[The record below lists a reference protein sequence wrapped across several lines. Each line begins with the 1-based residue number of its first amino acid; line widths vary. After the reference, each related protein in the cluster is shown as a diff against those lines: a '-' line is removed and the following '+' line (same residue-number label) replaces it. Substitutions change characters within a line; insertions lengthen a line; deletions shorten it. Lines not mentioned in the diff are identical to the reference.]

1 MSDNFYKVLGVDE
14 KASKEEIKKSY
25 RTLQMK
31 FHPDKNNN
39 SPDAINMTQKLNEA
53 YETLGDDEKREEYDM
68 TRNNPFL
75 KGGSNADVQM
85 DDIIN
90 MMFGGMGMPGFP
102 GHIDRMG
109 GMPGFPGM
117 PGMRGFPPG
126 MPGMGGFPGM
136 PGMGG
141 MNMGGMNMGGMNMG
155 GFPPGTKVHF
165 FQGGQPINFQQ
176 LQKPTAILKNINIKI
191 SQVLTGANIPL
202 EIERWIMENGMKV
215 FESETIYV
223 TIPKGIDEGELIL
236 LKDKGNVINETCK
249 GDIKI
254 FVKIENDSMFKRAGL
269 DLVLEKSISLKDALC
284 GFSFEITYINGK
296 SYTLNNNAGN
306 IIPHGFRK
314 IIPNMGLERES
325 HKGNMVIE
333 FNVQFPEKLS
343 ESVIASLKK
352 IEF

>member
-14 KASKEEIKKSY
+14 KASKEDIKKSY

-31 FHPDKNNN
+31 YHPDRNNN
-39 SPDAINMTQKLNEA
+39 SQDANIMTQKLNEA

-75 KGGSNADVQM
+75 KSGSNMDVPM

-90 MMFGGMGMPGFP
+90 MMFGGMGGFP
-102 GHIDRMG
+102 
-109 GMPGFPGM
+109 
-117 PGMRGFPPG
+117 
-126 MPGMGGFPGM
+126 
-136 PGMGG
+136 
-141 MNMGGMNMGGMNMG
+141 GMNMG
-155 GFPPGTKVHF
+155 GFPGMNMGGMQMRGMPTMHGLPPGTKIHF
-165 FQGGQPINFQQ
+165 FQGGNPMNFQQ
-176 LQKPTAILKNINIKI
+176 MQKPTAILKNIVIKL

-202 EIERWIMENGMKV
+202 EIERWIMEQGMKV
-215 FESETIYV
+215 FETETIYV
-223 TIPKGIDEGELIL
+223 TIPKGIDDGELIL
-236 LKDKGNVINETCK
+236 LKDKGNVLNETCK

-269 DLVLEKSISLKDALC
+269 DLVLEKIINLKDALC

-314 IIPNMGLERES
+314 IIPNMGLEREN

>member
-14 KASKEEIKKSY
+14 KASKEDIKKSY

-31 FHPDKNNN
+31 YHPDRNNN
-39 SPDAINMTQKLNEA
+39 SQDANIMTQKLNEA

-75 KGGSNADVQM
+75 KGGSNMEMPM

-90 MMFGGMGMPGFP
+90 MMFGGMGMG
-102 GHIDRMG
+102 
-109 GMPGFPGM
+109 GFPGM
-117 PGMRGFPPG
+117 Q
-126 MPGMGGFPGM
+126 MGGFPGM
-136 PGMGG
+136 QMRGGMPGMHS
-141 MNMGGMNMGGMNMG
+141 MGGL
-155 GFPPGTKVHF
+155 PPGTKIHF
-165 FQGGQPINFQQ
+165 FQGGNPMNFQQ
-176 LQKPTAILKNINIKI
+176 MQKPTAILKNINIKI

-202 EIERWIMENGMKV
+202 EIERWIMEQGMKV
-215 FESETIYV
+215 FETETIYV
-223 TIPKGIDEGELIL
+223 TIPKGIDDGELIL
-236 LKDKGNVINETCK
+236 LKDKGNVLNETCK

-269 DLVLEKSISLKDALC
+269 DLVLEKSINLKDALC

-325 HKGNMVIE
+325 HKGNMIIE

>member
-31 FHPDKNNN
+31 YHPDRNN
-39 SPDAINMTQKLNEA
+39 SQEANIMTQKLNEA

-75 KGGSNADVQM
+75 KGGSGMEMPM

-90 MMFGGMGMPGFP
+90 MMFGGMGMG
-102 GHIDRMG
+102 
-109 GMPGFPGM
+109 GFPGM
-117 PGMRGFPPG
+117 Q
-126 MPGMGGFPGM
+126 MGGFPGM
-136 PGMGG
+136 Q
-141 MNMGGMNMGGMNMG
+141 MG
-155 GFPPGTKVHF
+155 GFPPGMQMRGMPPGTKIHF
-165 FQGGQPINFQQ
+165 FQGGNQMNFQQ
-176 LQKPTAILKNINIKI
+176 LQKPTAILKNIVIKL

-202 EIERWIMENGMKV
+202 EIERWIMEQGMKV

-223 TIPKGIDEGELIL
+223 TIPKGIDDGELIL
-236 LKDKGNVINETCK
+236 LKDKGNVLNETCK

-254 FVKIENDSMFKRAGL
+254 FVKIDNDSMFKRVGL
-269 DLVLEKSISLKDALC
+269 DLVLEKSITLKDALC

-296 SYTLNNNAGN
+296 SYTLNNNSGN
-306 IIPHGFRK
+306 IIPHGFQK
-314 IIPNMGLERES
+314 IIPNMGLERDQ

-333 FNVQFPEKLS
+333 INVQFPEKLS

>member
-14 KASKEEIKKSY
+14 KASKEDIKKSY

-31 FHPDKNNN
+31 YHPDRNNN
-39 SPDAINMTQKLNEA
+39 SQDANIMTQKLNEA

-75 KGGSNADVQM
+75 KGGSNMEMPM

-90 MMFGGMGMPGFP
+90 MMFGGMGMGGFP

-109 GMPGFPGM
+109 GMSGMGGM
-117 PGMRGFPPG
+117 PGMRGFPG
-126 MPGMGGFPGM
+126 MHGL
-136 PGMGG
+136 
-141 MNMGGMNMGGMNMG
+141 
-155 GFPPGTKVHF
+155 PPGTKIHF
-165 FQGGQPINFQQ
+165 FQGGNPMNFQQ
-176 LQKPTAILKNINIKI
+176 MQKPTAIIKNIVIKI

-202 EIERWIMENGMKV
+202 EIERWIMEQGMKV
-215 FESETIYV
+215 FETETIYV
-223 TIPKGIDEGELIL
+223 TIPKGIDDGELIL
-236 LKDKGNVINETCK
+236 LKDKGNVLNETCK

-254 FVKIENDSMFKRAGL
+254 FVKIENDSIFKRVGL
-269 DLVLEKSISLKDALC
+269 DLVLEKSINLKDALC

-296 SYTLNNNAGN
+296 SYTLNNNSGN

-314 IIPNMGLERES
+314 IIPNMGLEREN

>member
-14 KASKEEIKKSY
+14 KASKEDIKKSY

-31 FHPDKNNN
+31 YHPDRNNN
-39 SPDAINMTQKLNEA
+39 SQEANIMTQKLNEA

-68 TRNNPFL
+68 TRNNPFA
-75 KGGSNADVQM
+75 KGMDVPM

-90 MMFGGMGMPGFP
+90 MMFGGMG
-102 GHIDRMG
+102 
-109 GMPGFPGM
+109 GMRGM
-117 PGMRGFPPG
+117 PGMQMGGIPG
-126 MPGMGGFPGM
+126 MPGMGGFPGFH
-136 PGMGG
+136 GMHGL
-141 MNMGGMNMGGMNMG
+141 
-155 GFPPGTKVHF
+155 PPGTKIHF
-165 FQGGQPINFQQ
+165 FQGGNPMNFQQ
-176 LQKPTAILKNINIKI
+176 MQKPTAILKNIVIKL

-202 EIERWIMENGMKV
+202 EIERWIMEQGMKV
-215 FESETIYV
+215 FETETIYV
-223 TIPKGIDEGELIL
+223 TIPKGIDDGELIL
-236 LKDKGNVINETCK
+236 LKDKGNVLNETCK

-254 FVKIENDSMFKRAGL
+254 FVKIENDSIFKRVGL
-269 DLVLEKSISLKDALC
+269 DLVLEKSINLKDALC

-296 SYTLNNNAGN
+296 SYTLNNNSGN

-325 HKGNMVIE
+325 HKGNMIIE

>member
-1 MSDNFYKVLGVDE
+1 MADNFYKILGVDE

-25 RTLQMK
+25 RTMQMK
-31 FHPDKNNN
+31 YHPDKNNN
-39 SPDAINMTQKLNEA
+39 SQDAINMTQKLNEA

-68 TRNNPFL
+68 TRNNPFS
-75 KGGSNADVQM
+75 KGGMDIPM

-90 MMFGGMGMPGFP
+90 MMFGGMGIPGMQMGGVQHMGGFP
-102 GHIDRMG
+102 GGIQH
-109 GMPGFPGM
+109 
-117 PGMRGFPPG
+117 
-126 MPGMGGFPGM
+126 MGGFPGM
-136 PGMGG
+136 PGMQ
-141 MNMGGMNMGGMNMG
+141 MHMG
-155 GFPPGTKVHF
+155 GFPPGAKIHF

-176 LQKPTAILKNINIKI
+176 LQKPQSINKNIVIKL

-202 EIERWIMENGMKV
+202 EIERWIMEHGMKV

-223 TIPKGIDEGELIL
+223 TIPKGVDDGELIV
-236 LKDKGNVINETCK
+236 LKDKGNVLNENCK

-254 FVKIENDSMFKRAGL
+254 FVKIENDSIFKRVGL
-269 DLVLEKSISLKDALC
+269 DLVLEKNITLKEALC

-314 IIPNMGLERES
+314 VISNMGLERDQ
-325 HKGNMVIE
+325 HKGNMVVE

-343 ESVIASLKK
+343 ESVITSLKN

>member
-14 KASKEEIKKSY
+14 KASKEDIKKSY

-31 FHPDKNNN
+31 YHPDRNNN
-39 SPDAINMTQKLNEA
+39 SQDANIMTQKLNEA

-75 KGGSNADVQM
+75 KGGSNMEMPM

-90 MMFGGMGMPGFP
+90 MMFGGMGMGGFP

-109 GMPGFPGM
+109 GFPGLGGM
-117 PGMRGFPPG
+117 QMRG
-126 MPGMGGFPGM
+126 MPSMHGL
-136 PGMGG
+136 
-141 MNMGGMNMGGMNMG
+141 
-155 GFPPGTKVHF
+155 PPGTKIHF
-165 FQGGQPINFQQ
+165 FQSGNPMNFQQ
-176 LQKPTAILKNINIKI
+176 MQKPTAILKNIVIKL

-202 EIERWIMENGMKV
+202 EIERWIMEQGMKV

-223 TIPKGIDEGELIL
+223 TIPKGIDDGELIL
-236 LKDKGNVINETCK
+236 LKDKGNVLNETCK

-254 FVKIENDSMFKRAGL
+254 FVKIDNDSMFKRIGL
-269 DLVLEKSISLKDALC
+269 DLVLEKSITLKDALC

-296 SYTLNNNAGN
+296 SYTLNNNLGN

-314 IIPNMGLERES
+314 IIPNMGLERDQ
-325 HKGNMVIE
+325 HKGNMIIE

>member
-14 KASKEEIKKSY
+14 KASKEDIKKSY

-31 FHPDKNNN
+31 YHPDRNNN
-39 SPDAINMTQKLNEA
+39 SQDANIMTQKLNEA

-68 TRNNPFL
+68 TRNHPLL
-75 KGGSNADVQM
+75 KGGSNMDVPM

-90 MMFGGMGMPGFP
+90 MMFGGMG
-102 GHIDRMG
+102 
-109 GMPGFPGM
+109 GFPGM
-117 PGMRGFPPG
+117 Q
-126 MPGMGGFPGM
+126 MGGFPGM
-136 PGMGG
+136 QMRGMPSMHGL
-141 MNMGGMNMGGMNMG
+141 
-155 GFPPGTKVHF
+155 PPGTKIHF
-165 FQGGQPINFQQ
+165 FQGGNPMNFQQ
-176 LQKPTAILKNINIKI
+176 MQKPTAILKNIVIKL
-191 SQVLTGANIPL
+191 SQVLTGVNIPL
-202 EIERWIMENGMKV
+202 EIERWIMEQGMKV

-223 TIPKGIDEGELIL
+223 TIPKGIDDGELIL
-236 LKDKGNVINETCK
+236 LKDKGNVLNETCK

-254 FVKIENDSMFKRAGL
+254 FVKIDNDSMFKRAGL
-269 DLVLEKSISLKDALC
+269 DLVLEKSITLKDALC

-314 IIPNMGLERES
+314 IIPNMGLERDQ

>member
-14 KASKEEIKKSY
+14 KASKEDIKKSY

-31 FHPDKNNN
+31 YHPDRNNN
-39 SPDAINMTQKLNEA
+39 SQDANIMTQKLNEA

-75 KGGSNADVQM
+75 RGGSNMDVPM

-90 MMFGGMGMPGFP
+90 MMFGGMG
-102 GHIDRMG
+102 
-109 GMPGFPGM
+109 GMQ
-117 PGMRGFPPG
+117 
-126 MPGMGGFPGM
+126 MGGFPGM

-141 MNMGGMNMGGMNMG
+141 MQMRGMQSMHGL
-155 GFPPGTKVHF
+155 PPGTKIHF
-165 FQGGQPINFQQ
+165 FQGGNPMNFQQ
-176 LQKPTAILKNINIKI
+176 MQKPTAILKNIVIKL
-191 SQVLTGANIPL
+191 SQVLTGVNIPL
-202 EIERWIMENGMKV
+202 EIERWIMEQGMKV

-223 TIPKGIDEGELIL
+223 TIPKGIDDGELIL
-236 LKDKGNVINETCK
+236 LKDKGNVLNETCK

-254 FVKIENDSMFKRAGL
+254 FVKIDNDSMFKRAGL
-269 DLVLEKSISLKDALC
+269 DLVLEKSITLKDALC

-296 SYTLNNNAGN
+296 SYTLNNNSGN

-314 IIPNMGLERES
+314 IIPNMGLERDQ

>member
-14 KASKEEIKKSY
+14 KASKEDIKKSY

-31 FHPDKNNN
+31 YHPDRNNN
-39 SPDAINMTQKLNEA
+39 SQDANIMTQKLNEA

-75 KGGSNADVQM
+75 RGASNMDMPM

-90 MMFGGMGMPGFP
+90 MMFGGMG
-102 GHIDRMG
+102 
-109 GMPGFPGM
+109 GFPGM
-117 PGMRGFPPG
+117 Q
-126 MPGMGGFPGM
+126 MGGFPGM
-136 PGMGG
+136 NIGG
-141 MNMGGMNMGGMNMG
+141 MQLRGMPSMHGL
-155 GFPPGTKVHF
+155 PPGTKIHF
-165 FQGGQPINFQQ
+165 FQGGNPMNFQQ
-176 LQKPTAILKNINIKI
+176 LQKPTAILKNIVIKL

-202 EIERWIMENGMKV
+202 EIERWIMEQGMKV
-215 FESETIYV
+215 FETETIYV
-223 TIPKGIDEGELIL
+223 TIPKGIDDGELIL
-236 LKDKGNVINETCK
+236 LKDKGNVLNETCK

-269 DLVLEKSISLKDALC
+269 DLVLEKIINLKDALC

-314 IIPNMGLERES
+314 IIPNMGLEREN
-325 HKGNMVIE
+325 HKGNMIIE

-343 ESVIASLKK
+343 EPIITSLKN
-352 IEF
+352 IDF

>member
-25 RTLQMK
+25 RTMQMK
-31 FHPDKNNN
+31 YHPDKNNN
-39 SPDAINMTQKLNEA
+39 SQDAINMTQKLNEA

-75 KGGSNADVQM
+75 KGGSNVDVQM
-85 DDIIN
+85 DDILN

-109 GMPGFPGM
+109 GMNMGGQ
-117 PGMRGFPPG
+117 
-126 MPGMGGFPGM
+126 MGGFPGM
-136 PGMGG
+136 Q
-141 MNMGGMNMGGMNMG
+141 MG
-155 GFPPGTKVHF
+155 GFPGMQMRGQMPPGTKIHF
-165 FQGGQPINFQQ
+165 FQSGNPMNFQQ
-176 LQKPTAILKNINIKI
+176 IQKPTAIIKNIVIKL

-202 EIERWIMENGMKV
+202 EIERWIMEQGMKI

-223 TIPKGIDEGELIL
+223 TIPKGIDDGELIL
-236 LKDKGNVINETCK
+236 LKDKGNVLNETCK

-254 FVKIENDSMFKRAGL
+254 FVKIENDSIFKRAGL

-296 SYTLNNNAGN
+296 SYTLNNNSGN

-314 IIPNMGLERES
+314 IIPNMGLEREN

>member
-31 FHPDKNNN
+31 YHPDRNNN
-39 SPDAINMTQKLNEA
+39 SQEANIMTQKLNEA

-75 KGGSNADVQM
+75 KGGSNMDVPM

-90 MMFGGMGMPGFP
+90 MMFGGMG
-102 GHIDRMG
+102 
-109 GMPGFPGM
+109 GFPGM
-117 PGMRGFPPG
+117 Q
-126 MPGMGGFPGM
+126 MGGFPGM
-136 PGMGG
+136 
-141 MNMGGMNMGGMNMG
+141 NMGGMQMRGMPSMHG
-155 GFPPGTKVHF
+155 LPPGTKIHF
-165 FQGGQPINFQQ
+165 FQGGNPMNFQQ
-176 LQKPTAILKNINIKI
+176 MQKPTAILKNIVIKL

-202 EIERWIMENGMKV
+202 EIERWIMEQGMKV

-223 TIPKGIDEGELIL
+223 TIPKGIDDGELIL
-236 LKDKGNVINETCK
+236 LKDKGNVLNETCK

-254 FVKIENDSMFKRAGL
+254 FVKIENDSMFKRVGL
-269 DLVLEKSISLKDALC
+269 DLVLEKSINLKDALC

-314 IIPNMGLERES
+314 IIPNMGLERDQ

>member
-1 MSDNFYKVLGVDE
+1 
-14 KASKEEIKKSY
+14 
-25 RTLQMK
+25 MK
-31 FHPDKNNN
+31 YHPDRNNN
-39 SPDAINMTQKLNEA
+39 SQDANIMTQKLNEA

-75 KGGSNADVQM
+75 RGGSNMDMPM

-90 MMFGGMGMPGFP
+90 MMFGGMGM
-102 GHIDRMG
+102 
-109 GMPGFPGM
+109 
-117 PGMRGFPPG
+117 
-126 MPGMGGFPGM
+126 GMGGFPGM
-136 PGMGG
+136 QMGG
-141 MNMGGMNMGGMNMG
+141 QMG
-155 GFPPGTKVHF
+155 GFPPGMQMRGMPPGTKIHF
-165 FQGGQPINFQQ
+165 FQGGNQMNFQQ
-176 LQKPTAILKNINIKI
+176 LQKPTAILKNIVIKL

-202 EIERWIMENGMKV
+202 EIERWIMEQGMKV

-223 TIPKGIDEGELIL
+223 TIPKGIDDGELIL
-236 LKDKGNVINETCK
+236 LKDKGNVLNETCK

-254 FVKIENDSMFKRAGL
+254 FVKIENDSMFKRVGL
-269 DLVLEKSISLKDALC
+269 DLVLEKSINLKDALC

-314 IIPNMGLERES
+314 IIPNMGLERDQ
-325 HKGNMVIE
+325 HKGNMVIV

>member
-31 FHPDKNNN
+31 YHPDRNNN
-39 SPDAINMTQKLNEA
+39 SQEANIMTQKLNEA

-75 KGGSNADVQM
+75 KGGSNMEMPM

-90 MMFGGMGMPGFP
+90 MMFGGMG
-102 GHIDRMG
+102 
-109 GMPGFPGM
+109 GFPGM
-117 PGMRGFPPG
+117 Q
-126 MPGMGGFPGM
+126 MGGFPGM
-136 PGMGG
+136 QMRGMPGMHS
-141 MNMGGMNMGGMNMG
+141 MGGL
-155 GFPPGTKVHF
+155 PPGTKIHF
-165 FQGGQPINFQQ
+165 FQGGNPMNFQQ
-176 LQKPTAILKNINIKI
+176 MQKPTAILKNINIKI

-202 EIERWIMENGMKV
+202 EIERWIMEQGMKV
-215 FESETIYV
+215 FETETIYV
-223 TIPKGIDEGELIL
+223 TIPKGIDDGELIL
-236 LKDKGNVINETCK
+236 LKDKGNVLNETCK

-269 DLVLEKSISLKDALC
+269 DLVLEKIINLKDALC

-314 IIPNMGLERES
+314 IIPNMGLEREN
-325 HKGNMVIE
+325 HKGNMIIE

>member
-14 KASKEEIKKSY
+14 KASKEDIKKSY

-31 FHPDKNNN
+31 YHPDRNNN
-39 SPDAINMTQKLNEA
+39 SQDANIMTQKLNEA

-68 TRNNPFL
+68 TRNNPFA
-75 KGGSNADVQM
+75 KGMDVPM

-90 MMFGGMGMPGFP
+90 MMFGGMG
-102 GHIDRMG
+102 
-109 GMPGFPGM
+109 GFPGM
-117 PGMRGFPPG
+117 QMGGFPGMQ
-126 MPGMGGFPGM
+126 MGGFPGM
-136 PGMGG
+136 PGMQMRGQ
-141 MNMGGMNMGGMNMG
+141 MGGL
-155 GFPPGTKVHF
+155 PPGTKIHF
-165 FQGGQPINFQQ
+165 FQGGNPMNFQQ
-176 LQKPTAILKNINIKI
+176 MQKPTAILKNIVIKL

-202 EIERWIMENGMKV
+202 EIERWIMEQGMKV
-215 FESETIYV
+215 FETETIYV
-223 TIPKGIDEGELIL
+223 TIPKGIDDGELIL
-236 LKDKGNVINETCK
+236 LKDKGNVLNETCK

-269 DLVLEKSISLKDALC
+269 DLVLEKSINLKDALC

-314 IIPNMGLERES
+314 IIPNMGLERDQ

-333 FNVQFPEKLS
+333 FNIQFPEKLS

>member
-31 FHPDKNNN
+31 YHPDRNNN
-39 SPDAINMTQKLNEA
+39 SQEANIMTQKLNEA

-75 KGGSNADVQM
+75 KGGSNMEMPM

-90 MMFGGMGMPGFP
+90 MMFGGMG
-102 GHIDRMG
+102 
-109 GMPGFPGM
+109 GFPGM
-117 PGMRGFPPG
+117 Q
-126 MPGMGGFPGM
+126 MGGFPGM
-136 PGMGG
+136 QMRGMPGMHS
-141 MNMGGMNMGGMNMG
+141 MGGL
-155 GFPPGTKVHF
+155 PPGTKIHF
-165 FQGGQPINFQQ
+165 FQGGNPMNFQQ
-176 LQKPTAILKNINIKI
+176 MQKPTAILKNINIKI

-202 EIERWIMENGMKV
+202 EIERWIMEQGMKV
-215 FESETIYV
+215 FETETIYV
-223 TIPKGIDEGELIL
+223 TIPKGIDDGELIL
-236 LKDKGNVINETCK
+236 LKDKGNVLNETCK

-269 DLVLEKSISLKDALC
+269 DLVLEKSINLKDALC

-314 IIPNMGLERES
+314 IIPNMGLEREN
-325 HKGNMVIE
+325 HKGNMIIE

>member
-31 FHPDKNNN
+31 YHPDRNNN
-39 SPDAINMTQKLNEA
+39 SQDANIMTQKLNEA

-75 KGGSNADVQM
+75 KGGSGMEMPM

-90 MMFGGMGMPGFP
+90 MMFGGMGMG
-102 GHIDRMG
+102 
-109 GMPGFPGM
+109 GFPGM
-117 PGMRGFPPG
+117 Q
-126 MPGMGGFPGM
+126 MGGFPGM
-136 PGMGG
+136 QMRGGMPGMHS
-141 MNMGGMNMGGMNMG
+141 MGGL
-155 GFPPGTKVHF
+155 PPGTKIHF
-165 FQGGQPINFQQ
+165 FQGGNPMNFQQ
-176 LQKPTAILKNINIKI
+176 MQKPTAILKNINIKI

-202 EIERWIMENGMKV
+202 EIERWIMEQGMKV
-215 FESETIYV
+215 FETETIYV
-223 TIPKGIDEGELIL
+223 TIPKGIDDGELIL
-236 LKDKGNVINETCK
+236 LKDKGNVLNETCK

-269 DLVLEKSISLKDALC
+269 DLVLEKSINLKDALC

-325 HKGNMVIE
+325 HKGNMIIE

>member
-14 KASKEEIKKSY
+14 KASKEDIKKSY

-31 FHPDKNNN
+31 YHPDRNNN
-39 SPDAINMTQKLNEA
+39 SQDANIMTQKLNEA

-75 KGGSNADVQM
+75 KGGSNMDMPM

-90 MMFGGMGMPGFP
+90 MMFGGMG
-102 GHIDRMG
+102 
-109 GMPGFPGM
+109 GFPGM
-117 PGMRGFPPG
+117 Q
-126 MPGMGGFPGM
+126 MGGFPGM
-136 PGMGG
+136 QMRGMPGMHS
-141 MNMGGMNMGGMNMG
+141 MGGL
-155 GFPPGTKVHF
+155 PPGTKIHF
-165 FQGGQPINFQQ
+165 FQGGNPMNFQQ
-176 LQKPTAILKNINIKI
+176 MQKPTAILKNINIKI

-202 EIERWIMENGMKV
+202 EIERWIMEQGMKV
-215 FESETIYV
+215 FETETIYV
-223 TIPKGIDEGELIL
+223 TIPKGIDDGELIL
-236 LKDKGNVINETCK
+236 LKDKGNVLNETCK

-254 FVKIENDSMFKRAGL
+254 FVKIENDSIFKRVGL
-269 DLVLEKSISLKDALC
+269 DLVLEKSINLKDALC

-296 SYTLNNNAGN
+296 SYTLNNNSGN

-314 IIPNMGLERES
+314 IIPNMGLERDQ
-325 HKGNMVIE
+325 HKGNMIIE

>member
-31 FHPDKNNN
+31 YHPDKNNN
-39 SPDAINMTQKLNEA
+39 SQDAINMTQKLNEA

-68 TRNNPFL
+68 TRNNPFA
-75 KGGSNADVQM
+75 KGGSNMEMPM

-90 MMFGGMGMPGFP
+90 MMFGGMGMGGFP

-109 GMPGFPGM
+109 GMSGMGGM
-117 PGMRGFPPG
+117 PGMRGFPG
-126 MPGMGGFPGM
+126 MHGL
-136 PGMGG
+136 
-141 MNMGGMNMGGMNMG
+141 
-155 GFPPGTKVHF
+155 PPGTKIHF
-165 FQGGQPINFQQ
+165 FQGGNPMNFQQ
-176 LQKPTAILKNINIKI
+176 MQKPTAIIKNIVIKL

-202 EIERWIMENGMKV
+202 EIERWIMEQGMKV
-215 FESETIYV
+215 FETETIYV
-223 TIPKGIDEGELIL
+223 TIPKGIDDGELIL
-236 LKDKGNVINETCK
+236 LKDKGNVLNETCK

-254 FVKIENDSMFKRAGL
+254 FVKIDNDSMFKRAGL
-269 DLVLEKSISLKDALC
+269 DLVLEKSITLKDALC

-296 SYTLNNNAGN
+296 SYTLNNNLGN

-314 IIPNMGLERES
+314 IIPNMGLERDQ
-325 HKGNMVIE
+325 HKGNMIIE

>member
-14 KASKEEIKKSY
+14 KASKEDIKKSY

-31 FHPDKNNN
+31 YHPDRNNN
-39 SPDAINMTQKLNEA
+39 SQDANIMTQKLNEA

-75 KGGSNADVQM
+75 KGGSNMDMPM

-90 MMFGGMGMPGFP
+90 MMFGGMG
-102 GHIDRMG
+102 
-109 GMPGFPGM
+109 
-117 PGMRGFPPG
+117 
-126 MPGMGGFPGM
+126 
-136 PGMGG
+136 
-141 MNMGGMNMGGMNMG
+141 GMNMG
-155 GFPPGTKVHF
+155 GFPGMQMGGQMRGFPGMHSMGGLPPGTKIHF
-165 FQGGQPINFQQ
+165 FQGGNPMNFQQ
-176 LQKPTAILKNINIKI
+176 MQKPTAILKNINIKI

-202 EIERWIMENGMKV
+202 EIERWIMEQGMKV
-215 FESETIYV
+215 FETETIYV
-223 TIPKGIDEGELIL
+223 TIPKGIDDGELIL
-236 LKDKGNVINETCK
+236 LKDKGNVLNETCK

-254 FVKIENDSMFKRAGL
+254 FVKIDNDSMFKRAGL
-269 DLVLEKSISLKDALC
+269 DLVLEKSINLKDALC

-325 HKGNMVIE
+325 HKGNMIIE